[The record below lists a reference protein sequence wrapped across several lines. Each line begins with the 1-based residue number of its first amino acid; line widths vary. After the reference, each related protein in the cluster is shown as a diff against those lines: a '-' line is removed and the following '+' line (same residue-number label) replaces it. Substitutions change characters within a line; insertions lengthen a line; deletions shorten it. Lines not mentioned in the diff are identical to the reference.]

1 MSTTAKIKFLSF
13 ISKCFPQDKNPFL
26 PEVPCKTIKQ
36 KNSQNYFNK
45 LQDTKRKFVRNQ
57 RTKSK

>member
-1 MSTTAKIKFLSF
+1 MSTTAKIKFISS
-13 ISKCFPQDKNPFL
+13 ISKYFPQDKNPFL
-26 PEVPCKTIKQ
+26 PEVPSKTIKQ

-45 LQDTKRKFVRNQ
+45 LQETKRKFIRTQ

>member
-13 ISKCFPQDKNPFL
+13 ISKCFSQGKNPFL

-36 KNSQNYFNK
+36 IHSQNYFNK
-45 LQDTKRKFVRNQ
+45 LQKTKQKFIRNQ